1 MKEIK
6 VIELFAGVG
15 GFRIGL
21 EGWNGKSPISGYSE
35 KIQSKFKVIW
45 SNQWEPSTNK
55 QEASD
60 IYEKHWGK
68 TNHVNKDITTLEVES
83 IPEHDMLVGG
93 FPCQDYSVA
102 RPLIKSKGIEGKKGV
117 LWWTIYNIIQK
128 KENKPKILLL
138 ENVDRL
144 LISPSTQKGRDFA
157 IILSSLNKLGY
168 AVEWRIINAAEY
180 GMPQKRKRV
189 FILAFHNSTNI
200 FNQINNE
207 NKRNWILKTGVMA
220 NSFPIIFEE
229 KIIEN
234 QLPLDDDIYNIS
246 ESFNKKLNKK
256 IFENAGLM
264 INGVINT
271 IKTKPKYDGIKVNL
285 KDILITEDNSEEL
298 RINEKD
304 IEKWL
309 YVKGAKKINKINSLG
324 IDYTFA
330 EGKMSFPDPLDRP
343 SRTIIT
349 GEGSSTPTRTKHV
362 VETALGLRRL
372 NSIEIERL
380 NMFPDNHT
388 KMEGVTNNKRA
399 YLMGNAL
406 VIGVVEKIAQELQ
419 NRIN

>member
-1 MKEIK
+1 
-6 VIELFAGVG
+6 
-15 GFRIGL
+15 
-21 EGWNGKSPISGYSE
+21 
-35 KIQSKFKVIW
+35 
-45 SNQWEPSTNK
+45 
-55 QEASD
+55 
-60 IYEKHWGK
+60 
-68 TNHVNKDITTLEVES
+68 
-83 IPEHDMLVGG
+83 
-93 FPCQDYSVA
+93 
-102 RPLIKSKGIEGKKGV
+102 
-117 LWWTIYNIIQK
+117 
-128 KENKPKILLL
+128 
-138 ENVDRL
+138 
-144 LISPSTQKGRDFA
+144 
-157 IILSSLNKLGY
+157 
-168 AVEWRIINAAEY
+168 
-180 GMPQKRKRV
+180 
-189 FILAFHNSTNI
+189 
-200 FNQINNE
+200 
-207 NKRNWILKTGVMA
+207 
-220 NSFPIIFEE
+220 
-229 KIIEN
+229 
-234 QLPLDDDIYNIS
+234 
-246 ESFNKKLNKK
+246 
-256 IFENAGLM
+256 M

-285 KDILITEDNSEEL
+285 KDILIAEDNSEEL
-298 RINEKD
+298 RINVKD

-324 IDYTFA
+324 IEYTFA